1 MDCPRCTYL
10 QFSLVTRT
18 MIPTSADNVV
28 PDGAVARV
36 GFIRYVKIVQVFS
49 NTDRRV
55 VLESPIF
62 GVIYK
67 VQRHGCAEY

>member
-1 MDCPRCTYL
+1 
-10 QFSLVTRT
+10 
-18 MIPTSADNVV
+18 VV
-28 PDGAVARV
+28 PDGSAARV
-36 GFIRYVKIVQVFS
+36 GFIRYVKIVQAFS